1 MLKYRSI
8 AKDMTAN
15 QWMKAIKHRPTKLLA
30 SNGKLAKANIHQFS
44 IPAAEAS
51 IVKDGEVTKMKTCP
65 MAGACLDFC
74 YAQVGSYAF
83 KASLVAHTRNLQF
96 VLDLPFDFADQMIK
110 EIQGKRK
117 VHAIRIHDSGDF
129 FNRAYFMVWKSI
141 MEACP
146 DHKFYAYTKMVPMFK
161 KLEAEGMLPKNFT
174 VIYSQGGKFDH
185 LIDKTKD
192 RHSHVFSTEE
202 DCIAAGYVLNEEDDM
217 PATDPNIKRIG
228 LVVHGPIVYNKK
240 MNKAVELHNAA

>member
-1 MLKYRSI
+1 MLKYRTI
-8 AKDMTAN
+8 GKDMTEA
-15 QWMKAIKHRPTKLLA
+15 QWKAAILKRPTKLLA

-44 IPAAEAS
+44 IPAAAAS
-51 IVKDGEVTKMKTCP
+51 IVKGGKVETMKTCP

-83 KASLVAHTRNLQF
+83 KASMVAHTRNLQF
-96 VLDLPFDFADQMIK
+96 LLDLPFDFADKMIT

-129 FNRAYFMVWKSI
+129 FSRAYFLVWKSI
-141 MEACP
+141 MDACP
-146 DHKFYAYTKMVPMFK
+146 DVQFYAYTKMVPLFK

-185 LIDKTKD
+185 LINKSKD
-192 RHSHVFSTEE
+192 RHSHVFSSEE
-202 DCIAAGYVLNEEDDM
+202 DCIAAGYVLNEVDDM
-217 PATDPNIKRIG
+217 PATDRTIMKIG
-228 LVVHGPIVYNKK
+228 LVVHGPIVYNK
-240 MNKAVELHNAA
+240 MMGKAVAQHNAA

>member
-8 AKDMTAN
+8 AKDMTTE
-15 QWMKAIKHRPTKLLA
+15 QWKAAISQKPRKLLA

-44 IPAAEAS
+44 IPAAEAA
-51 IVKDGEVTKMKTCP
+51 IIKDGEVSTMKTCP
-65 MAGACLDFC
+65 MAGACLNFC

-96 VLDLPFDFADQMIK
+96 VLDAPFDFADQMIK
-110 EIQGKRK
+110 EIKGKRK
-117 VHAIRIHDSGDF
+117 VHAIRIHDSGDMF
-129 FNRAYFMVWKSI
+129 SRAYFMVWKSI

-146 DHKFYAYTKMVPMFK
+146 DHKFYAYTKMVPLFK
-161 KLEAEGMLPKNFT
+161 KLEAEGMLPANFT

-185 LIDKTKD
+185 LINKETD

-217 PATDPNIKRIG
+217 PATDPTIKKIG
-228 LVVHGPIVYNKK
+228 LVVHGPIVYDKK
-240 MNKAVELHNAA
+240 MSKAVAEHNA

>member
-8 AKDMTAN
+8 AKDMTSN
-15 QWMKAIKHRPTKLLA
+15 QWKSAITKRPVKLLA
-30 SNGKLAKANIHQFS
+30 SNEKLAKANIHQFS
-44 IPAAEAS
+44 IPAAQAS
-51 IVKDGEVTKMKTCP
+51 IIKDGEVSKMKTCP
-65 MAGACLDFC
+65 QAGACLNFC

-96 VLDLPFDFADQMIK
+96 VLDLPFDFADQMIR

-129 FNRAYFMVWKSI
+129 FSRAYFMVWKSI

-146 DHKFYAYTKMVPMFK
+146 TTNFYAYTKMVPLFK
-161 KLEAEGMLPKNFT
+161 KLESEGMLPKNFT

-192 RHSHVFSTEE
+192 RHSRVFSTDE
-202 DCIAAGYVLNEEDDM
+202 DCIAAGYVLNELDDM
-217 PATDPNIKRIG
+217 PATDRSIKRIG

-240 MNKAVELHNAA
+240 MNKAVAEHNAA